1 MPRVPISLSGAVVVY
16 FVAMA
21 GLSLFAIKLSSLVT
35 AEVIARG
42 LPYLLDQDPPRPSRV
57 AQRHIDVAQ
66 AIPPM
71 PVAKVAALQGPA
83 VTSGVLAAQLDLA
96 ETDASE
102 AKVAAL
108 DDATSIRAGGSKK
121 YRLRRLAYRSATRPA
136 AADAFNRSF
145 GVLPIASN

>member
-1 MPRVPISLSGAVVVY
+1 MPRAPASLIGAVVVY

-21 GLSLFAIKLSSLVT
+21 GISLFAVKLASVVT
-35 AEVIARG
+35 AEAIVLG
-42 LPYLLDQDPPRPSRV
+42 LPYLLDKDPPRPSRV
-57 AQRHIDVAQ
+57 AQRHFEVAQ

-71 PVAKVAALQGPA
+71 PVAKVAALQHPA
-83 VTSGVLAAQLDLA
+83 VASGVLAAQLDLA

-108 DDATSIRAGGSKK
+108 DEATSLRPGGAKK
-121 YRLRRLAYRSATRPA
+121 YRVKRLAYRAAARPA

-145 GVLPIASN
+145 GVIPIASN

>member
-35 AEVIARG
+35 AEVIVRG

-71 PVAKVAALQGPA
+71 PVAKVAAVQGSA
-83 VTSGVLAAQLDLA
+83 VASGVLAAQLDLA
-96 ETDASE
+96 ETDVSE
-102 AKVAAL
+102 AKVAAV
-108 DDATSIRAGGSKK
+108 DDATSLRAGGSKK
-121 YRLRRLAYRSATRPA
+121 YRVRRLAYRAAPRPA